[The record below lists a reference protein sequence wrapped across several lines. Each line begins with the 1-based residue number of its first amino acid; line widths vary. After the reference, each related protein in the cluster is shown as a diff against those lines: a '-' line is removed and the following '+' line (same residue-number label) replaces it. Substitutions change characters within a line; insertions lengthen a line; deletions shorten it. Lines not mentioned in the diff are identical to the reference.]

1 MCISYPGRVIV
12 IDDTGATVRTEGRLH
27 RASTLLMPDIRLGDW
42 VTVAAGTIV
51 ARLDPAE
58 ALEIERLLRAAEAAS
73 TARTRTTTSD
83 PSNPT
88 QPRRP

>member
-1 MCISYPGRVIV
+1 MCISYPGRVIAV
-12 IDDTGATVRTEGRLH
+12 DHTGATVQTEGRH
-27 RASTLLMPDIRLGDW
+27 RRASTLVFPDIRLGDW

-73 TARTRTTTSD
+73 TARTRTNASD
-83 PSNPT
+83 LSNPT